1 MCMLSIL
8 ASVLTIYLDMLLGEL
23 LHKYYPDKNFSGLV
37 PTMPDWIFMESERQ
51 FVLERYYLQADGVR
65 FPILMC
71 PDDCDLWCTLIIT
84 DVVCD
89 EDFVIS

>member
-1 MCMLSIL
+1 
-8 ASVLTIYLDMLLGEL
+8 
-23 LHKYYPDKNFSGLV
+23 
-37 PTMPDWIFMESERQ
+37 
-51 FVLERYYLQADGVR
+51 LQADGVR